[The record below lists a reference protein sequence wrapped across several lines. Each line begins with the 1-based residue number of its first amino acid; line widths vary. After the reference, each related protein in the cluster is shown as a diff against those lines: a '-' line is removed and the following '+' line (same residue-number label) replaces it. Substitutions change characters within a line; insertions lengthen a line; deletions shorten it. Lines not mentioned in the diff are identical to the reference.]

1 MYTLRR
7 ISGQGVE
14 MNFALGNSYTV
25 VNRFLSYESFAED
38 FKEFYGKPHVADLDP
53 LADDDTKGVYAF
65 VGSENGINVYP
76 LYTGQQAYIMTESG
90 ATFSNLTMKEST
102 IKELT

>member
-14 MNFALGNSYTV
+14 MNFALGKSYTV
-25 VNRFLSYESFAED
+25 VDRNVSYEEFRRD
-38 FKEFYGKPHVADLDP
+38 FERFFNKPHVADMDP
-53 LADDDTKGVYAF
+53 TSDDNTKRVYAF
-65 VGSENGINVYP
+65 VGDEGGQHVYC

-90 ATFSNLTMKEST
+90 STFSNLTLKD
-102 IKELT
+102 